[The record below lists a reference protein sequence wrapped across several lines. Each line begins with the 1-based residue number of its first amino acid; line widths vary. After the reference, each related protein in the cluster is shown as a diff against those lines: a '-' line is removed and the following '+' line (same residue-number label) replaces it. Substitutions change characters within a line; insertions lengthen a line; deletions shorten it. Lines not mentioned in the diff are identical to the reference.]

1 MKPEILDTDIVIRR
15 ASNGW
20 IVFTGSEYEPDYFI
34 MSVYEDE
41 ETDMGECQ
49 SLKGLIQENF
59 SMYMLTK
66 GHGGININILPYGH
80 NKFSDEE
87 YAGHYMDPNLMNKV
101 TKPCLD
107 NKEGEASPKS
117 KEEYYVFD
125 EALPDCG
132 DCTIRISRKQIIK
145 HMRSLG
151 PVHPDM
157 QDQSLVNEFCFLCN
171 SWTQRL

>member
-1 MKPEILDTDIVIRR
+1 
-15 ASNGW
+15 
-20 IVFTGSEYEPDYFI
+20 
-34 MSVYEDE
+34 
-41 ETDMGECQ
+41 
-49 SLKGLIQENF
+49 
-59 SMYMLTK
+59 
-66 GHGGININILPYGH
+66 
-80 NKFSDEE
+80 
-87 YAGHYMDPNLMNKV
+87 MNKV

-125 EALPDCG
+125 EASPKSKEEYYVFDETHLTGG

-171 SWTQRL
+171 ARIEQ